1 MISTAFAIQAISI
14 PAYVSLDI
22 CYVSGCVTY
31 LQDIDFARLLSCGD
45 VERKTEVLTVSSL
58 HLSIDEVRTGVFRGT
73 VTLSLSFRAKT
84 ISGPSLYS
92 QLSQLLPRTVILFS
106 TFAEYSAYPPSLPF
120 YSFFCP
126 LCIFSMALPFENMP
140 LEARRVE
147 RERQRRLVFA
157 LSCTDATVDCL
168 ASMASDHLDRHFRLE
183 DAVLAAGAPEVPAAE
198 RLEAFLAAIRVAIP
212 ESTRQFGQLYA
223 AARYGCSAV
232 GDALHVDED
241 VPGLSGAQLKAIRA
255 NHLAEE
261 QARTAAAT
269 AAATGPVAGSSSG
282 RLNSCLV

>member
-92 QLSQLLPRTVILFS
+92 QLSQLLLHSVILFS

-120 YSFFCP
+120 IRFFYWYMT
-126 LCIFSMALPFENMP
+126 LFS
-140 LEARRVE
+140 R
-147 RERQRRLVFA
+147 
-157 LSCTDATVDCL
+157 TD
-168 ASMASDHLDRHFRLE
+168 SS
-183 DAVLAAGAPEVPAAE
+183 
-198 RLEAFLAAIRVAIP
+198 
-212 ESTRQFGQLYA
+212 
-223 AARYGCSAV
+223 
-232 GDALHVDED
+232 
-241 VPGLSGAQLKAIRA
+241 PGL
-255 NHLAEE
+255 
-261 QARTAAAT
+261 
-269 AAATGPVAGSSSG
+269 
-282 RLNSCLV
+282 